1 MGIRC
6 ERSRIGLFG
15 KTATKES
22 IRLSTSTNALLANIR
37 TFGDKFFNP
46 PLGFLYR
53 TSASVV
59 YSMLSLSLSLSLSLC
74 VGQLPD

>member
-46 PLGFLYR
+46 PLGFL
-53 TSASVV
+53 ASVV
-59 YSMLSLSLSLSLSLC
+59 YSMLSLSLSLSLC

>member
-1 MGIRC
+1 MRC

-22 IRLSTSTNALLANIR
+22 IRLSTSTNALLATIR
-37 TFGDKFFNP
+37 TFGNQFFNP

-53 TSASVV
+53 TSSASVV
-59 YSMLSLSLSLSLSLC
+59 YSMLCLCLSLSLY